1 MTLTQETVQALFE
14 YRDGDLHWKARPPNL
29 AVCGTVAGYRN
40 TKDSYWR
47 VVIKGS
53 MYLKHRLVFLY
64 HYGHLPKYVD
74 HINGNR
80 EDCIQM
86 FACHFLTP
94 VDQRTC
100 VQHWLCIKNSPSDP
114 VVDQRLLTSLR
125 FAFNEDKLVLE
136 AIQRNEDKSRQW
148 NRTTLGLDASS
159 IKMRRIVE
167 EMAAAN

>member
-1 MTLTQETVQALFE
+1 MTIIQETVQALFE

-64 HYGHLPKYVD
+64 HYGHLPKYID

-80 EDCIQM
+80 ADNRIENLRL
-86 FACHFLTP
+86 ASRAENARNARLPCHNTSGIKGVCKP
-94 VDQRTC
+94 KKDKNWTC
-100 VQHWLCIKNSPSDP
+100 
-114 VVDQRLLTSLR
+114 SLR
-125 FAFNEDKLVLE
+125 TNKKLKIVGGFETKELAQEFMELWRETAHGQFANH
-136 AIQRNEDKSRQW
+136 
-148 NRTTLGLDASS
+148 G
-159 IKMRRIVE
+159 
-167 EMAAAN
+167 